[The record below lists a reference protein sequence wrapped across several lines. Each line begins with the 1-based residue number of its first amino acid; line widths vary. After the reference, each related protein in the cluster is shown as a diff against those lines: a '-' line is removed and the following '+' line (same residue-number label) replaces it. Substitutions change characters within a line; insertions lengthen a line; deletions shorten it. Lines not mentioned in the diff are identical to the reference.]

1 MFKIGDYVAHY
12 KEGVCEVMSIGK
24 LNISCS
30 DKEKEYYTL
39 KPLYDAGGTLYTP
52 VDNEKRQIRE
62 VISGEEAQALIDDM
76 LNIEMIGVADEKRRE
91 LSNKEALLR
100 NQCRDWISLI
110 KTSYIRKMN
119 RLASGKK
126 VINVDDKYLNI
137 AEKFLYGEFA
147 VALGLPKDEVKGYIS
162 GYLKRES

>member
-1 MFKIGDYVAHY
+1 
-12 KEGVCEVMSIGK
+12 
-24 LNISCS
+24 
-30 DKEKEYYTL
+30 
-39 KPLYDAGGTLYTP
+39 
-52 VDNEKRQIRE
+52 
-62 VISGEEAQALIDDM
+62 
-76 LNIEMIGVADEKRRE
+76 
-91 LSNKEALLR
+91 
-100 NQCRDWISLI
+100 
-110 KTSYIRKMN
+110 MN

>member
-76 LNIEMIGVADEKRRE
+76 LNIEMIGVADEKRRK
-91 LSNKEALLR
+91 LSYKEALLR

>member
-39 KPLYDAGGTLYTP
+39 KPLYGAGGTLYTP

-91 LSNKEALLR
+91 LSYKEALLR

>member
-62 VISGEEAQALIDDM
+62 VISGAEAQALLKEISD
-76 LNIEMIGVADEKRRE
+76 IELIGVTDEKRRE
-91 LSNKEALLR
+91 SFYKEALLK
-100 NQCRDWISLI
+100 NQCRDWIAII
-110 KTSYIRKMN
+110 KTSYTRKMK
-119 RLASGKK
+119 RIASGKK
-126 VINVDDKYLNI
+126 VINVDDRYLNI

-147 VALGLPKDEVKGYIS
+147 VALNLPREEVKGYIKD
-162 GYLKRES
+162 YLGKN